1 MTMMRQLMFVVA
13 AGAISGI
20 SLAAESQMAPGG
32 NAPQTTPVCI
42 AIVLP
47 SVQGVEGS
55 ATEIGASVRELFT
68 TFLTGPS
75 LQAVALEA
83 RLASQ
88 AIEEARQKQCG
99 HVLLVTLTRKRGGGG
114 SGLFGK
120 VVGQAGS
127 SAAWGIPGGSVGSA
141 VARGAAVAATQAVSE
156 LAASTKAKD
165 DMRLDYKLTSVE
177 GRIELGPRIE
187 KAKAKTDGEDLLTPL
202 VEKAAEAIVAVAKPE
217 SRRKEDVRP

>member
-20 SLAAESQMAPGG
+20 SLAAQSQMAPGG
-32 NAPQTTPVCI
+32 DAPQTTPVCI
-42 AIVLP
+42 AIMLP

-55 ATEIGASVRELFT
+55 ATEMGASVREVFT
-68 TFLTGPS
+68 SFLTGPS

-99 HVLLVTLTRKRGGGG
+99 HVLSVTLTRKRGGGG
-114 SGLFGK
+114 GFLGK
-120 VVGQAGS
+120 IAGQAGS

-141 VARGAAVAATQAVSE
+141 VARGAAVAATEAVSE

-165 DMRLDYKLTSVE
+165 DMRLEYKLTSLD
-177 GRIELGPRIE
+177 GKTELGPKTD
-187 KAKAKTDGEDLLTPL
+187 KAKARADGEDLLTPL
-202 VEKAAEAIVAVAKPE
+202 VEKAAEAIAAAAAGK
-217 SRRKEDVRP
+217 